1 MDESD
6 KNDSK
11 AGGLTVR
18 LPAFVSVIETALTIV
33 KEESYCYNMFAY
45 NMQKHWAKW
54 KYRCRY
60 NIISTS
66 YF

>member
-1 MDESD
+1 MGESD

-45 NMQKHWAKW
+45 NMQKYWTKW
-54 KYRCRY
+54 K
-60 NIISTS
+60 ISMQI
-66 YF
+66 